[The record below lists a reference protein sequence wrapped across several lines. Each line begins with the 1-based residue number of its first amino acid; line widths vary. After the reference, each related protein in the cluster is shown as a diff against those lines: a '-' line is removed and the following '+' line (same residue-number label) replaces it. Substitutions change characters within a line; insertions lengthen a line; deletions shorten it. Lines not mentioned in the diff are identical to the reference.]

1 MTISRE
7 KNELVIRIPENLIG
21 ISEVQQFLDYLKF
34 RSVSTKSEASENDIK
49 MVSEKINKDWW
60 KKNKDRY
67 IN

>member
-7 KNELVIRIPENLIG
+7 NNELVIRIPENLIG

-67 IN
+67 IK